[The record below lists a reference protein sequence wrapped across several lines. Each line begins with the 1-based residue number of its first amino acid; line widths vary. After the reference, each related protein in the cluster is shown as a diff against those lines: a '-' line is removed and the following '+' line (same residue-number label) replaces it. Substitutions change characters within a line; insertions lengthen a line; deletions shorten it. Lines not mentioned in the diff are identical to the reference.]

1 MNIVI
6 IYQFFQSEDEP
17 GHSLT
22 YNLTQN
28 LALKGNKVTVV
39 CSKIGYMKGNTANLS
54 FKQKLLQKTKVGS
67 VEVIRIWSYLGLHSS
82 YMGRIFNY
90 ISFSI
95 SSAIISILTRI

>member
-54 FKQKLLQKTKVGS
+54 FKQKLFKHVAKKTTLMMITSLILVHF
-67 VEVIRIWSYLGLHSS
+67 RFDTLL
-82 YMGRIFNY
+82 
-90 ISFSI
+90 ISGWTSD
-95 SSAIISILTRI
+95 A